1 MKLYHPHT
9 GQGKDVPAIDAP
21 AWIAIHGYLTE
32 PPAPVEPA
40 PAPTPATPASDAPAL
55 SAEAAILAF
64 INSAQHLYELEPIPT
79 VGKAA
84 AKAILENRPEGGYTS
99 LDELAPILPRQ
110 SSLDAIRTWTA
121 EV

>member
-1 MKLYHPHT
+1 VKLYHPQT

-21 AWIAIHGYLTE
+21 AWISIHGYLTE
-32 PPAPVEPA
+32 PPAPIDAAPA
-40 PAPTPATPASDAPAL
+40 PALAPPAPAAPAL
-55 SAEAAILAF
+55 SAESAILAF
-64 INSAQHLYELEPIPT
+64 INAAQHLYELEPIPT

-84 AKAILENRPEGGYTS
+84 AKAILDNRPEGGYTS

-110 SSLDAIRTWTA
+110 SSLEAIRSWTA